1 MKKIKSI
8 AIKHKQTRFILKRTF
23 LFKGLKKNVKLISD
37 YNFMEDKY
45 NIMNIKIVDKDRLA
59 NLYLKFVAI
68 QNYVL

>member
-1 MKKIKSI
+1 
-8 AIKHKQTRFILKRTF
+8 
-23 LFKGLKKNVKLISD
+23 
-37 YNFMEDKY
+37 MEDKY